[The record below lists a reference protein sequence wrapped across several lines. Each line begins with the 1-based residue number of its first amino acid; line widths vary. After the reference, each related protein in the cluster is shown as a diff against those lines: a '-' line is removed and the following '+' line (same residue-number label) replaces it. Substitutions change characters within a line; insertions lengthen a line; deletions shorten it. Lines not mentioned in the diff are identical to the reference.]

1 LLRTLWIVPLVFLS
15 ALYFKSEKQGSA
27 LPIFIIFFV
36 LAVALNTTL
45 NPSEEV
51 LYFLKMLNK
60 TFLLAGLFC
69 IGTQI
74 DKDSLKNIT
83 IKPLLLALGIWCT
96 VIPVSLWAVMS
107 I

>member
-1 LLRTLWIVPLVFLS
+1 LARTLWIVPLVLFS
-15 ALYFKSEKQGSA
+15 AWYFKSEKQGSA
-27 LPIFIIFFV
+27 FPVFIIFFV
-36 LAVALNTTL
+36 LAVALNTSL
-45 NPSEEV
+45 DPSEEI
-51 LYFLKMLNK
+51 LYFLKSLNII
-60 TFLLAGLFC
+60 FLLAGLFC

-74 DKDSLKNIT
+74 DKDSLKSIT